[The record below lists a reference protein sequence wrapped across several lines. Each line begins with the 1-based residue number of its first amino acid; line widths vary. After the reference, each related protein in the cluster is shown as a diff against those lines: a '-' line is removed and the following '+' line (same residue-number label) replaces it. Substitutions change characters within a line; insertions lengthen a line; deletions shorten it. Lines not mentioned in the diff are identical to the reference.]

1 MTRMK
6 DLHSEWMKDDE
17 YKREYDALETE
28 FTLART
34 LIEARASAGLTQEEL
49 AARMETTQS
58 TIARLESGRSVPST
72 RTLARFAKATGTKL
86 RISFEPAKGRSP
98 AHI

>member
-17 YKREYDALETE
+17 YKREYDALEAE

-34 LIEARASAGLTQEEL
+34 LIEARTSAGLTQEEL

-72 RTLARFAKATGTKL
+72 RTLARFAKATGTTL
-86 RISFEPAKGRSP
+86 RISFEPATGRGA